1 MKKVYDVVQAKEIP
15 DLEKPKWLNIGTAFE
30 KEGNITGIKID
41 VLPIPDNK
49 GEIWLRL
56 FEQKKK
62 QDNND
67 NSEPL

>member
-1 MKKVYDVVQAKEIP
+1 MKKAYDVVQAKEIP
-15 DLEKPKWLNIGTAFE
+15 DREKPKWLNIGTAFE